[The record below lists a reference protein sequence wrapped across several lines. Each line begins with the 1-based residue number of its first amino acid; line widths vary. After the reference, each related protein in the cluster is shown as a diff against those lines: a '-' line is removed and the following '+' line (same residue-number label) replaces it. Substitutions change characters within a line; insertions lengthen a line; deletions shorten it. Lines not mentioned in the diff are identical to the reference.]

1 MKNVKMTINVPEDL
15 YKMIKVQSAVN
26 GSTIKD
32 YVVGTISSSM
42 KKEKDKIEKKN
53 LRKKIPNKTTL
64 KAMKEYE
71 LGKFTSYKNSEE
83 LFAKLDEIVKK
94 NT

>member
-1 MKNVKMTINVPEDL
+1 MKEIKMTINVPEDL
-15 YKMIKVQSAVN
+15 YKMIKAQSAFN

-32 YVVGTISSSM
+32 YVVRTISSSM
-42 KKEKDKIEKKN
+42 KNQKDKIEKKT

-64 KAMKEYE
+64 KAIKEYE
-71 LGKFTSYKNSEE
+71 LGKFTSYKSSEE
-83 LFAKLDEIVKK
+83 LFAKLDEIVKR